1 MNKKNKVLLSTVGL
15 LLLSGIAATSSTFAW
30 FTTIRTAKVNFG
42 DAEVVTKSGD
52 LAIEYVG
59 SANTGVTATQA
70 AEVVT
75 ITGTNKVTDISG
87 DGKTFYKPVWADSN
101 AMVASV
107 INDVTSTAN
116 GHYVDFTIKVSRSND
131 IADNGLKVYLGA
143 GTEIVGKTDTDSDQ
157 QALND
162 SVVAATRLAVL
173 DDAGE
178 VILRWAPVAET
189 SPEYLVAGT
198 GTGAY
203 GTTTHQLESDTALKS
218 GEISDF
224 TTIAAADGAGFLVAD
239 LASGTSTDA
248 VITFR
253 AWIEGEDA
261 ETTNDIIG
269 GVFNVN
275 IALYALEA

>member
-42 DAEVVTKSGD
+42 DAEVVSKSGD
-52 LAIEYVG
+52 LDISFVRT
-59 SANTGVTATQA
+59 ANTGVTSSQA
-70 AEVVT
+70 DEVIT
-75 ITGTNKVTDISG
+75 LTGTNKVTDISG

-107 INDVTSTAN
+107 INDVTGTAD

-131 IADNGLKVYLGA
+131 IDENGLKVYLGA
-143 GTEIVGKTDTDSDQ
+143 GTEIVGKTDASQ

-189 SPEYLVAGT
+189 SPKYLVAGT
-198 GTGAY
+198 GAY
-203 GTTTHQLESDTALKS
+203 ETTTHELESDTALKS

-224 TTIAAADGAGFLVAD
+224 TTIAAADAAGFMVAD
-239 LASGTSTDA
+239 LASGTSTETE
-248 VITFR
+248 ITFR

-261 ETTNDIIG
+261 QTVNDIIG